1 MTGADDLNRGP
12 HPEAP
17 PSLLQSVVGWL
28 RAGYPDGVPDQD
40 YVPLLALMR
49 RRLSDQ
55 EIAEVADLLL
65 RGGDPHFGDTD
76 IAVLIT
82 KLTNDLP
89 AERDIARVRGRLLDA
104 GWAEGPEPT

>member
-1 MTGADDLNRGP
+1 MTGPDDRPAGP
-12 HPEAP
+12 PPEIQ

-55 EIAEVADLLL
+55 EIAGVADLLL
-65 RGGDPHFGDTD
+65 RGGPTHLGDTD

-82 KLTNDLP
+82 KVTNDLP
-89 AERDIARVRGRLLDA
+89 AESDIARVRDRLTTA
-104 GWAEGPEPT
+104 GWAEGPDPI

>member
-1 MTGADDLNRGP
+1 MTGAEDRPTGSQ
-12 HPEAP
+12 PEAP

-49 RRLSDQ
+49 RRLSDA
-55 EIAEVADLLL
+55 EITGVADLLL
-65 RGGDPHFGDTD
+65 HSGDPHFGDTD

-82 KLTNDLP
+82 KLTNELP
-89 AERDIARVRGRLLDA
+89 AESDIARVRDRLTAA
-104 GWAEGPEPT
+104 GWAEGPDRA